1 MNVLLEAYL
10 ERNFGDDLF
19 VTLLI
24 NRYRNH
30 RFYLLDDRKKGYAL
44 VGDSKFG
51 NVCLITE

>member
-30 RFYLLDDRKKGYAL
+30 RFYLLDDRKRDMHLSAIANLAMYA
-44 VGDSKFG
+44 
-51 NVCLITE
+51 